1 MSPTGDSGREE
12 KRDPYGLER
21 FVRAQ
26 AGIYD
31 RVLDELRAGTKR
43 SHWMW
48 FIFPQI
54 KGLGM
59 SEMSV
64 RFAIDS
70 LDEARAYLAHALLGQ
85 RLNECVETVLSVKHG
100 TAEQIFGYPDDMK
113 FRSSMTLFVK
123 ASEQG
128 SAFERALARYF
139 NGQQDEATLKQ
150 LA

>member
-1 MSPTGDSGREE
+1 MSLTGTRGSEE
-12 KRDPYGLER
+12 RRDPYDLDR

-31 RVLDELRAGTKR
+31 RVLDELRAGSKR

-64 RFAIDS
+64 RFAINS
-70 LDEARAYLAHALLGQ
+70 LDEARAYLAHPVLGQ
-85 RLNECVETVLSVKHG
+85 RLNECVETVFAVKHR

-113 FRSSMTLFVK
+113 FRSSMTLFAK

-128 SAFERALARYF
+128 SAFERALVQYF
-139 NGQQDEATLKQ
+139 NGQQDDATLKQ
-150 LA
+150 LV

>member
-1 MSPTGDSGREE
+1 MSDR
-12 KRDPYGLER
+12 YNLER

-31 RVLDELRAGTKR
+31 RALTELGAGQKR
-43 SHWMW
+43 SHWIW

-70 LDEARAYLAHALLGQ
+70 LDEATAYLEHEVLGP
-85 RLNECVETVLSVKHG
+85 RLRKCTETVLALENTTVD
-100 TAEQIFGYPDDMK
+100 EIFGYPDDLK
-113 FRSSMTLFVK
+113 FRSSMTLFAK
-123 ASEQG
+123 ASEEG
-128 SAFERALARYF
+128 SVFTQALKKYF
-139 NGQQDEATLKQ
+139 NGVMDEATLRQ
-150 LA
+150 LVS

>member
-1 MSPTGDSGREE
+1 MSDR
-12 KRDPYGLER
+12 YNLER

-31 RVLDELRAGTKR
+31 RALTELGAGQKR
-43 SHWMW
+43 SHWIW

-70 LDEARAYLAHALLGQ
+70 LDEAKAYLEHDVLGS
-85 RLNECVETVLSVKHG
+85 RLHKCTETVLALENTTVD
-100 TAEQIFGYPDDMK
+100 EIFGYPDDLK
-113 FRSSMTLFVK
+113 FRSSMTLFAK
-123 ASEQG
+123 ASEEG
-128 SAFERALARYF
+128 SVFTQALKKYF
-139 NGQQDEATLKQ
+139 NGVMDEATLRQ
-150 LA
+150 LVS